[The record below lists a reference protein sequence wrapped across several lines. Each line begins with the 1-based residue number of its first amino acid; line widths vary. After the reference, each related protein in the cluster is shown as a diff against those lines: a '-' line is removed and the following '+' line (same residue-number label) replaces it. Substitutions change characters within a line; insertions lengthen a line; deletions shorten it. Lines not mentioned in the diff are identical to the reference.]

1 MEKRGKMLTEL
12 ELYDRNM
19 IKAINCRVIPVAG
32 YPMNVCKFSKE
43 DLRELDMILKKELRL
58 KNMLGRQSS
67 DERLYM
73 KRQVGGRGLKSLKE
87 VCQETKVRI
96 ATYMSMSESRWI
108 AVAWK
113 RVRWRVLLSEM

>member
-1 MEKRGKMLTEL
+1 
-12 ELYDRNM
+12 
-19 IKAINCRVIPVAG
+19 
-32 YPMNVCKFSKE
+32 MNVCKFSNE

-58 KNMLGRQSS
+58 KNILSRQSS

-73 KRQVGGRGLKSLKE
+73 KRQVGGRGLKSLRE
-87 VCQETKVRI
+87 VYQETKVRI

-113 RVRWRVLLSEM
+113 RE